1 VGANLPWRK
10 RFPWRKVEFWNHFKE
25 ATPKNSANK
34 KLLVAIRK
42 EIGEDR

>member
-1 VGANLPWRK
+1 MEKSHGEK
-10 RFPWRKVEFWNHFKE
+10 PWRKVEFWNHFKE
-25 ATPKNSANK
+25 ANENSANK